1 MGVFAQNRLIML
13 TINTGF
19 KSIPADRSKVYAY
32 LADINNLKNLMPDRV
47 EGWSSDSDSCSF
59 AIKGMAQIEMK
70 VRERLPESK
79 IVLES
84 FGKSPF
90 HFTLEAELREAAD
103 KTEVALLFNGE
114 MNAFMKMMAEG
125 LLTNFFGMLLEKLP
139 AQFA

>member
-1 MGVFAQNRLIML
+1 ML
-13 TINTGF
+13 TINTGYKF
-19 KSIPADRSKVYAY
+19 IPASPSAVYTY

-47 EGWSSDSDSCSF
+47 EGWSSDTDSCSF

-70 VRERLPESK
+70 VKERMPQHK

-90 HFTLEAELREAAD
+90 PFSLEAELREAGNA
-103 KTEVALLFNGE
+103 TEVALLFNGE
-114 MNAFMKMMAEG
+114 MNAFMKMMAESP
-125 LLTNFFGMLLEKLP
+125 LTNFFGMLVEKLP

>member
-1 MGVFAQNRLIML
+1 
-13 TINTGF
+13 
-19 KSIPADRSKVYAY
+19 
-32 LADINNLKNLMPDRV
+32 
-47 EGWSSDSDSCSF
+47 
-59 AIKGMAQIEMK
+59 MAQIEMK

-90 HFTLEAELREAAD
+90 PFTLEAELREAANT
-103 KTEVALLFNGE
+103 TEVALLFNGE

-125 LLTNFFGMLLEKLP
+125 PLTNFFGMLVEKLP

>member
-1 MGVFAQNRLIML
+1 ML

-19 KSIPADRSKVYAY
+19 KTIPSSQHQVYAY
-32 LADINNLKNLMPDRV
+32 LSDINNLKNLMPDRV
-47 EGWSSDSDSCSF
+47 EGWNSDTESCSF

-70 VRERLPESK
+70 VRERLPEHK

-90 HFTLEAELREAAD
+90 PFTLEAELREADNA
-103 KTEVALLFNGE
+103 TEVALLFNGE

-125 LLTNFFGMLLEKLP
+125 PLSNFFNMLLEKLP
-139 AQFA
+139 AQF

>member
-1 MGVFAQNRLIML
+1 ML

-19 KSIPADRSKVYAY
+19 KTIPSNKSQVYAY
-32 LADINNLKNLMPDRV
+32 LSDINNLKNLMPDRV
-47 EGWSSDSDSCSF
+47 EGWNSDTESCSF

-70 VRERLPESK
+70 VRERFPENK

-90 HFTLEAELREAAD
+90 PFTLEAELRESGNVTD
-103 KTEVALLFNGE
+103 VALLFNGE

-125 LLTNFFGMLLEKLP
+125 PLSNFFNMLLDKLP
-139 AQFA
+139 SQFS